1 MPHIAASQLIQAAAE
16 HRVILIPSRDEL
28 HIIARAS
35 APAHLLAA
43 LRRFEV
49 EILATLR
56 GQQQI
61 QRLW

>member
-35 APAHLLAA
+35 APADLVET
-43 LRRFEV
+43 LRKFSA
-49 EILATLR
+49 EIAATLR
-56 GQQQI
+56 GQQLSS
-61 QRLW
+61 RHW